1 MSEGGSFR
9 VLNILASISMKALL
23 RAGASLHNCS
33 GGKPAEGIM
42 QDHLTNDPPLAD
54 DEHFTKCREI
64 LAGVNA
70 QGSYKRY
77 VRAPHREFLRFRSLL
92 VRGRAK
98 TNGLN
103 ERIARLPNGAC
114 WKVLSYWREDN

>member
-1 MSEGGSFR
+1 MR
-9 VLNILASISMKALL
+9 
-23 RAGASLHNCS
+23 
-33 GGKPAEGIM
+33 
-42 QDHLTNDPPLAD
+42 DHLMKRATLAD
-54 DEHFTKCREI
+54 NEHYIACREI
-64 LAGVNA
+64 LAGVRA

-77 VRAPHREFLRFRSLL
+77 ARAPHREFLRFRSLL

-98 TNGLN
+98 TNELN

>member
-1 MSEGGSFR
+1 MR
-9 VLNILASISMKALL
+9 
-23 RAGASLHNCS
+23 
-33 GGKPAEGIM
+33 
-42 QDHLTNDPPLAD
+42 DHLMERATLAD
-54 DEHFTKCREI
+54 NEHYIACREI

-77 VRAPHREFLRFRSLL
+77 ARAPHREFLRFRSLL

>member
-1 MSEGGSFR
+1 MSELLEIM
-9 VLNILASISMKALL
+9 VALP
-23 RAGASLHNCS
+23 RAGASLDRCEGEHS
-33 GGKPAEGIM
+33 AEEMM
-42 QDHLTNDPPLAD
+42 QIYLTNDPPLAD

-64 LAGVNA
+64 LAGVREH
-70 QGSYKRY
+70 GSYKRY
-77 VRAPHREFLRFRSLL
+77 LRAPHRQFLRLRSLL

-98 TNGLN
+98 TNELH